1 MERLIKILQEVKP
14 GVDFTTSKA
23 IVDEGLLVSM
33 DIVRLINK
41 LSDEF
46 DIELEVTDLVPEN
59 FNSLEAMM
67 AMIKRLEDE

>member
-1 MERLIKILQEVKP
+1 MEKLIKILQEVKP

-41 LSDEF
+41 LSDEY

-59 FNSLEAMM
+59 FNSLDAMM